1 MKRESGRRKDRRAA
15 RCALAAIMLCLCALL
30 AVFYHRT
37 LLLGGAVVLTA
48 ALDILLGAG
57 SRGRRLLIFDLAV
70 LLPMIPAMVIGSYIA
85 VLIAVTVSFVS
96 AAVLFFCALKK
107 KKRSARMLLA
117 VLFVVLLA
125 VPPALDWCPDPLFRF
140 VMQQG
145 VMAHTAQPEDTVR
158 ADGVRVL
165 RDLTYTSAY
174 PNNTANLFLA
184 KENRG
189 TVFYIHGGGFVLG
202 DKDVAS
208 QNGYLEKWIENG
220 YNVAAIDYALA
231 PQYRIEK
238 QIVQCGEALAWF
250 FETAPVYGIDPAR
263 TVLAGDSAGG
273 CLSGLLTAAYSSPA
287 AAARLGVAP
296 SSANGGRIRA
306 WISVGSVSDAK
317 RIGDTN
323 LDTNSWG
330 FNLMGVCAFGSP
342 AYAGSEAAQAMS
354 VLHWVNADFPPCYL
368 SDGNTGTFTDQA
380 QDTAAALAA
389 LGVRAEIHI
398 VPIETAKR
406 LHVFELDAQNDPVAA
421 ENFQKT
427 LAFVN
432 DVIN

>member
-1 MKRESGRRKDRRAA
+1 MKRSRDQHKDRRAV
-15 RCALAAIMLCLCALL
+15 RCALAALALCLCALL
-30 AVFYHRT
+30 AVFWHRV
-37 LLLGGAVVLTA
+37 LLIGGAVVLA
-48 ALDILLGAG
+48 AAADLLLGAKA
-57 SRGRRLLIFDLAV
+57 RGKRFAALDLAV
-70 LLPMIPAMVIGSYIA
+70 LLPMIPAMVIGTYFA
-85 VLIAVTVSFVS
+85 VLVAETVSFL
-96 AAVLFFCALKK
+96 AAAALFFCSLKK
-107 KKRSARMLLA
+107 KKRPVRRVLA
-117 VLFVVLLA
+117 ALFVLLLA
-125 VPPALDWCPDPLFRF
+125 VPGALDWFPDPLFRF

-145 VMAHTAQPEDTVR
+145 VMAHTAQQEETLR

-165 RDLTYTSAY
+165 RDQTYPSSY
-174 PNNTANLFLA
+174 PNNTANLFLT

-250 FETAPVYGIDPAR
+250 FETAPEYGIDPAR
-263 TVLAGDSAGG
+263 VVLAGDSAGG

-287 AAARLGVAP
+287 AAARLGIAP
-296 SSANGGRIRA
+296 SHANGGRIRA
-306 WISVGSVSDAK
+306 WISIGSVSDAG

-330 FNLMGVCAFGSP
+330 FNLMGVCAFGNP

-354 VLHWVNADFPPCYL
+354 VLHWVNAAFPPCYL

-389 LGVRAEIHI
+389 CGVRAETNI
-398 VPIETAKR
+398 VPLQTAKR
-406 LHVFELDAQNDPVAA
+406 LHVFELDVQNDPLAE

-432 DVIN
+432 DVLS

>member
-1 MKRESGRRKDRRAA
+1 MKRSKKQHKDRRAV
-15 RCALAAIMLCLCALL
+15 RCALAVLELCLCALL
-30 AVFYHRT
+30 AVFWHRV
-37 LLLGGAVVLTA
+37 LYLGGAIVLAAAADLLLAVNAPGKRLA
-48 ALDILLGAG
+48 AL
-57 SRGRRLLIFDLAV
+57 DLAV
-70 LLPMIPAMVIGSYIA
+70 LLPMIPAIVMGTYFA
-85 VLIAVTVSFVS
+85 VLVADTVSFV
-96 AAVLFFCALKK
+96 AAAALFFCSLKK
-107 KKRSARMLLA
+107 KKCARRVLAALFVLLLA
-117 VLFVVLLA
+117 IPA
-125 VPPALDWCPDPLFRF
+125 ALDWFPDPLFRF

-165 RDLTYTSAY
+165 RDVLYPSAY
-174 PNNTANLFLA
+174 PNNTANLFLT

-220 YNVAAIDYALA
+220 YNVVAIDYALA
-231 PQYRIEK
+231 PQFRIEK

-250 FETAPVYGIDPAR
+250 FENAPTYGLDPAR
-263 TVLAGDSAGG
+263 VVLAGDSAGG
-273 CLSGLLTAAYSSPA
+273 CLSGLLTAAYSSPE
-287 AAARLGVAP
+287 AAARLGAAP
-296 SSANGGRIRA
+296 KTANGGKIRA
-306 WISVGSVSDAK
+306 WISIGSVSDVK

-330 FNLMGVCAFGSP
+330 FNLMGVCAFGNP
-342 AYAGSEAAQAMS
+342 AYAGGEDAEIMS

-389 LGVRAEIHI
+389 CGVRVQTNI
-398 VPIETAKR
+398 VPLQTAKR
-406 LHVFELDAQNDPVAA
+406 LHVFELDVQNDPLAK

-432 DVIN
+432 DILN